1 MIEKNNTK
9 IDGVFVFKPEIF
21 KDERGSFLETYNSK
35 KYNKFLKNINF
46 LQDNLS
52 FSSKNVLRGLH
63 IQKNFPQGKLVRV
76 VHGEVFDVILDLR
89 KNSKTFGKW
98 ESFIINDSKMEQIW
112 IPSGIA
118 HGFQVLSDTAIFEYK
133 CDEYYM
139 PEDEQTILWKDE
151 DLKINWPLKNPIVSD
166 KDNAGIFFK
175 DFK

>member
-1 MIEKNNTK
+1 MKIIVPTK
-9 IDGVFVFKPEIF
+9 CSLAGV
-21 KDERGSFLETYNSK
+21 YA
-35 KYNKFLKNINF
+35 NI
-46 LQDNLS
+46 
-52 FSSKNVLRGLH
+52 
-63 IQKNFPQGKLVRV
+63 
-76 VHGEVFDVILDLR
+76 ILDLR

-139 PEDEQTILWKDE
+139 PEDEHTILWKDE
-151 DLKINWPLKNPIVSD
+151 DLKINWPLNNPIVSD

>member
-9 IDGVFVFKPEIF
+9 IDGVFIFKPKIF
-21 KDERGSFLETYNSK
+21 EDERGLFLETYNSE
-35 KYNKFLKNINF
+35 KYNKFLQNINF
-46 LQDNLS
+46 VQDNLS
-52 FSSKNVLRGLH
+52 FSSKNVVRGLH

-98 ESFIINDSKMEQIW
+98 ESFIINNIKMEQIW
-112 IPSGIA
+112 IPPGIA

-133 CDEYYM
+133 CTEYYK
-139 PEDEQTILWKDE
+139 PEDEQTILWSDE
-151 DLKINWPLKNPIVSD
+151 DLNIKWPINKPLVSD

>member
-1 MIEKNNTK
+1 MLEKVLTQ
-9 IDGVFVFKPEIF
+9 IDGVLKIKPKIF

-35 KYNKFLKNINF
+35 KYNKFFKKTNF
-46 LQDNLS
+46 VQDNLS

-63 IQKNFPQGKLVRV
+63 IQKKFPQGKLVRV
-76 VHGEVFDVILDLR
+76 VQGEVFDVVLDLR
-89 KNSKTFGKW
+89 KNSNTYGKW
-98 ESFIINDSKMEQIW
+98 ESFIINNIKMEQIW
-112 IPSGIA
+112 IPPGLA

-166 KDNAGIFFK
+166 KDNAGIPIK
-175 DFK
+175 DYK